1 MLQDNA
7 AKFVHNRAL
16 TQRRMGA
23 IQEAGAFRA
32 PTGAPRSFQPQYGN
46 IRKLKAGGVSSMYVK
61 DVSGRE
67 VLLKNAQ
74 PAPEGSTNI
83 RQTLTVPGRPLAFR
97 LKGTADQVQTF
108 LAAQGGEMPVT
119 RLEALVKAN
128 GIGLSGVQASVRKNR
143 STFRRMLAIFKTHFS
158 VRNGVVKTAM
168 AAPAPAETPE
178 ERSARLDR
186 QLAESQRMR
195 DEQERRRDEQRL
207 AVRDR
212 LRGVRAVYGERP
224 A

>member
-1 MLQDNA
+1 
-7 AKFVHNRAL
+7 
-16 TQRRMGA
+16 
-23 IQEAGAFRA
+23 
-32 PTGAPRSFQPQYGN
+32 
-46 IRKLKAGGVSSMYVK
+46 MYVK

-74 PAPEGSTNI
+74 PAPEGSTNQ
-83 RQTLTVPGRPLAFR
+83 RAALTVPGRPLAFR
-97 LKGTADQVQTF
+97 LKGAADQVQTF

-119 RLEALVKAN
+119 RLEGLVKAN
-128 GIGLSGVQASVRKNR
+128 GVGLSGVQASIRKNR

-158 VRNGVVKTAM
+158 VRNGIVKTAM
-168 AAPAPAETPE
+168 AAPTPAETPE
-178 ERSARLDR
+178 QRSARLDR

-195 DEQERRRDEQRL
+195 DEQDQRRNEQRL

-224 A
+224 AYKGG

>member
-1 MLQDNA
+1 
-7 AKFVHNRAL
+7 
-16 TQRRMGA
+16 
-23 IQEAGAFRA
+23 
-32 PTGAPRSFQPQYGN
+32 
-46 IRKLKAGGVSSMYVK
+46 MYVK

-108 LAAQGGEMPVT
+108 LASQGGEMPVT

-128 GIGLSGVQASVRKNR
+128 GVGLSGVQASIRKNR
-143 STFRRMLAIFKTHFS
+143 STFRRMLSSFKTHFS

-178 ERSARLDR
+178 ERSARLDK

>member
-1 MLQDNA
+1 
-7 AKFVHNRAL
+7 
-16 TQRRMGA
+16 
-23 IQEAGAFRA
+23 
-32 PTGAPRSFQPQYGN
+32 
-46 IRKLKAGGVSSMYVK
+46 
-61 DVSGRE
+61 
-67 VLLKNAQ
+67 
-74 PAPEGSTNI
+74 
-83 RQTLTVPGRPLAFR
+83 
-97 LKGTADQVQTF
+97 
-108 LAAQGGEMPVT
+108 MPVT

-128 GIGLSGVQASVRKNR
+128 GVGLSGVQASIRKNR
-143 STFRRMLAIFKTHFS
+143 STFQRMLSSFKTHFS

-178 ERSARLDR
+178 ERSARLDK

>member
-1 MLQDNA
+1 
-7 AKFVHNRAL
+7 
-16 TQRRMGA
+16 MGA
-23 IQEAGAFRA
+23 IQEAQAFRA
-32 PTGAPRSFQPQYGN
+32 PSGAPRSFQPQYGN

-97 LKGTADQVQTF
+97 LKGTADQVQSF

-128 GIGLSGVQASVRKNR
+128 GVGLSGVQASLK
-143 STFRRMLAIFKTHFS
+143 
-158 VRNGVVKTAM
+158 KTA
-168 AAPAPAETPE
+168 EYVPE
-178 ERSARLDR
+178 NAGNL
-186 QLAESQRMR
+186 
-195 DEQERRRDEQRL
+195 
-207 AVRDR
+207 
-212 LRGVRAVYGERP
+212 
-224 A
+224 

>member
-1 MLQDNA
+1 M
-7 AKFVHNRAL
+7 
-16 TQRRMGA
+16 
-23 IQEAGAFRA
+23 
-32 PTGAPRSFQPQYGN
+32 
-46 IRKLKAGGVSSMYVK
+46 K

-74 PAPEGSTNI
+74 PAPEGSTNL
-83 RQTLTVPGRPLAFR
+83 RQTLTIPGKALAVR
-97 LKGTADQVQTF
+97 LKGAADQVQTF
-108 LAAQGGEMPVT
+108 LASQGGEMPVT
-119 RLEALVKAN
+119 RMEALVKAN
-128 GIGLSGVQASVRKNR
+128 GVGLSGVQASIRKNR

-158 VRNGVVKTAM
+158 VRNGIVKTAM
-168 AAPAPAETPE
+168 AAPAPAETPQ
-178 ERSARLDR
+178 ERSTRLDR

-195 DEQERRRDEQRL
+195 DEQDQRRNEQRL